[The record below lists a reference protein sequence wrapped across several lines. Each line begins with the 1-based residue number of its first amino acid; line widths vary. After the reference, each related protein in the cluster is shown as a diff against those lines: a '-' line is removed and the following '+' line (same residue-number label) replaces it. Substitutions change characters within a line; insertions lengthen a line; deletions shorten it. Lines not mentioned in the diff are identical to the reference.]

1 MEIVLTS
8 IGDDMSR
15 KVFRK
20 VYEESDS
27 PGLACRGGRTKQ
39 SFKEQ
44 CDINWIMER
53 YNKTGQFP
61 DLVKREGKY
70 GDFSSAGTYQEALN
84 VVRHAEIQFAS
95 LSSAVRE
102 RFLNDPARFLEFVGD
117 PSNVDEMVEL
127 GLATA
132 ETIEAPLRAP
142 NDEPKEVPAS
152 KKKKPGGSEGSDG

>member
-8 IGDDMSR
+8 IGEIMSR

-53 YNKTGQFP
+53 YNKTGQLP
-61 DLVKREGKY
+61 EMIKREGKY
-70 GDFSSAGTYQEALN
+70 GDFSSAGTYQDALN

-102 RFLNDPARFLEFVGD
+102 RFLNDPARFLEFVND
-117 PSNVDEMVEL
+117 PSNIDEMVDL
-127 GLATA
+127 GLATK
-132 ETIEAPLRAP
+132 EILEDPRASSE
-142 NDEPKEVPAS
+142 EPKKVPAS
-152 KKKKPGGSEGSDG
+152 GKKKPGGSEGTDG

>member
-53 YNKTGQFP
+53 YNKTGQLP
-61 DLVKREGKY
+61 EMIKREGKY
-70 GDFSSAGTYQEALN
+70 GDFSSAGTYQDALN

-102 RFLNDPARFLEFVGD
+102 RFLNDPARFLEFVND
-117 PSNVDEMVEL
+117 PSNIDEMVDL
-127 GLATA
+127 GLATK
-132 ETIEAPLRAP
+132 EILEDPRAS
-142 NDEPKEVPAS
+142 NEEVKKVPPS
-152 KKKKPGGSEGSDG
+152 GKKKPGGSEGSDG